1 MAEVELRIDPL
12 TSHVRT
18 ARQVA
23 VALARRAG
31 VAPDVL
37 DEVRLAVGEAC
48 GLAVALQRRD
58 DDPEPVVLRFEDRDG
73 LAVEVRGSTGLAVA
87 QGDAAIQ
94 LLADAVVADEDDDDA
109 LPAGAALAVLSELV
123 PGLQVATG
131 PAGPRLELRWP
142 SG

>member
-48 GLAVALQRRD
+48 GLAVALQRREGD
-58 DDPEPVVLRFEDRDG
+58 REPVVLSFDDSDG
-73 LAVEVRGSTGLAVA
+73 LAIEVRGSAGLASA
-87 QGDAAIQ
+87 EGD
-94 LLADAVVADEDDDDA
+94 DAVRVLAEAAVDDASDDEA
-109 LPAGAALAVLSELV
+109 LPAGASLAVLAELV
-123 PGLQVATG
+123 PGLAVSTG
-131 PAGPRLELRWP
+131 PSGPRLGLRWP
-142 SG
+142 QG

>member
-1 MAEVELRIDPL
+1 VAEVELRIDPL

-58 DDPEPVVLRFEDRDG
+58 DDPEPVVLRFEDGDG
-73 LAVEVRGSTGLAVA
+73 LAVQVRGSTGLAVA
-87 QGDAAIQ
+87 EGDAAIR
-94 LLADAVVADEDDDDA
+94 LLSDAVVADDDDEA

-123 PGLQVATG
+123 PGLRVATG

-142 SG
+142 PG

>member
-1 MAEVELRIDPL
+1 VAEVELRIDPL

-48 GLAVALQRRD
+48 GLTVALQRRD
-58 DDPEPVVLRFEDRDG
+58 EDPQQVVLRFEDGDG
-73 LAVEVRGSTGLAVA
+73 LAVEVRGSTDLAEA
-87 QGDAAIQ
+87 QGDAAVQ
-94 LLADAVVADEDDDDA
+94 VLSDAVVADEDDDEA

-123 PGLQVATG
+123 PGLQVVTG
-131 PAGPRLELRWP
+131 PAGPRLGLRWP
-142 SG
+142 PG

>member
-1 MAEVELRIDPL
+1 VAEVELRIDPL

-58 DDPEPVVLRFEDRDG
+58 EDAEQVVLRFEDGDG
-73 LAVEVRGSTGLAVA
+73 LAVELRGSTVLAEA
-87 QGDAAIQ
+87 EGDAAVQ
-94 LLADAVVADEDDDDA
+94 VLSDAVIADEDDDEA
-109 LPAGAALAVLSELV
+109 LPAGAVLAVLSELV
-123 PGLQVATG
+123 PGLLVVTG
-131 PAGPRLELRWP
+131 PAGPRLGLRWP
-142 SG
+142 PG